1 MTDTVQV
8 TSSASVAIDAA
19 KLREM
24 RQDQGLTQKDL
35 AAKCGLGWKYV
46 SQLETGYRTRV
57 SPPTFVRLCDALN
70 IAPTKRRSLRQT
82 TRPKV
87 AEDG

>member
-24 RQDQGLTQKDL
+24 RQDQGLTQQTL
-35 AAKCGLGWKYV
+35 AAKCGLTSQYV

-57 SPPTFVRLCDALN
+57 SPPTFVRLCNALH
-70 IAPTKRRSLRQT
+70 ITPTNRRTLRQT
-82 TRPKV
+82 TRPEIV
-87 AEDG
+87 ENG